1 MAVQVR
7 WNGAAADALSEA
19 AERGVF
25 KAAEVLLEQAVAIA
39 PFEEGPLTVS
49 GKATADGAKAAVSFN
64 TPYAVIQH
72 EAVGFRHPNGRQAK
86 YLEQPANSFGPE
98 FLEIVGNAIRGAI

>member
-1 MAVQVR
+1 MAVQVQF
-7 WNGAAADALSEA
+7 NANAARELADA

-25 KAAEVLLEQAVAIA
+25 KAAEVLLEQAVALA

-64 TPYAVIQH
+64 TPYALIQH
-72 EAVGFRHPNGRQAK
+72 EAVGFQHPNGRQAK

-98 FLEIVGNAIRGAI
+98 FLEIVGNAVRGAI